1 MFLNLFLFQ
10 GDRLNDI
17 NRKNDVIGDV
27 NEVNRNMNDKTGE
40 RCPSDQLEHCTAIIT
55 VHCIQVKG

>member
-1 MFLNLFLFQ
+1 MILTE
-10 GDRLNDI
+10 
-17 NRKNDVIGDV
+17 KNDVIGDV

-40 RCPSDQLEHCTAIIT
+40 SCPSDQLEHCTAIIT